1 MEIKSEVTVLLALA
15 VVLLILIFVPSGYSG
30 EIVTADDRGTEYS
43 PGNSEESGV
52 LASLAGIAGE
62 DAAKTAVINF
72 LANSSVILK
81 YEGTGESYYGDY
93 YKFSTDGGER
103 YYVNSE
109 TLEITL
115 AHFPVNWSETLDVR
129 IEPEDAEDIARDYI
143 AEKTSASNAEKLE
156 ITESKLLDHGA
167 YKEYSITFNEIK
179 DRVYL
184 PNSAL
189 ISLNPSTGEIIT
201 YMAISGETEVSLV
214 PEISEDEA
222 LEIAKDQFDGIVVT
236 ESDARLIVDCPA
248 GTEQKLLWRV
258 DIKGK
263 PKNYISV
270 GGIVLIDAVTGEV
283 ILKDPYL

>member
-43 PGNSEESGV
+43 AGNSEESGV